1 MTLAEIDAEIAEFTA
16 ARTAIL
22 VRGQSYTI
30 DGRSLSR
37 GDLEYIDGRIRS
49 LRVQRD
55 SIARGGGRRIR
66 YGTPE

>member
-22 VRGQSYTI
+22 VRGQRYTI
-30 DGRSLSR
+30 DGRSLDR
-37 GDLEYIDGRIRS
+37 GDLEYIDGRIQK

-66 YGTPE
+66 YGTAE

>member
-55 SIARGGGRRIR
+55 SITRGGGRRIR